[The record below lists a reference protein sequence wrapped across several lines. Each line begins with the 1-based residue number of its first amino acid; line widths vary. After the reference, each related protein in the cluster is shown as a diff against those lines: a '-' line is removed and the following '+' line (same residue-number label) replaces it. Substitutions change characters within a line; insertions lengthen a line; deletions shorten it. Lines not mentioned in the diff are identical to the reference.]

1 MDILILAMYEAVYSI
16 TLQCEGCESV
26 LPNSVEHHGL
36 EARVEVSEVQFIIN
50 IGGQKKSQA

>member
-1 MDILILAMYEAVYSI
+1 MKQSISI